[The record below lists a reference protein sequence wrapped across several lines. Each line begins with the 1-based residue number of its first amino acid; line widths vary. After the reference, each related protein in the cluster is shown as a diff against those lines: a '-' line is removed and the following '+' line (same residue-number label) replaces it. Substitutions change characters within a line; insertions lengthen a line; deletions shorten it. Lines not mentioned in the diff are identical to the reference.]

1 MTHRIAFETLDRTF
15 RDILSVQTEEPV
27 NIPFGGKVVV
37 LGVDPRQILLV
48 IENGSRQQIVNAA
61 IINSS
66 LWSNVQILTLTT
78 NMRLKS
84 PGLNKEAAKE
94 LEMFSKWIL
103 DIGEGKVPAFSK
115 QGESEA
121 TWIKIPE
128 DLILR
133 TDGDKIACIVNSVY
147 NDLTEKYMDASYL
160 RERAILTPTNDIV
173 DLVNNHVVSLI
184 PGEAKQYLS
193 CDRISKAPGS
203 HESLDI
209 LYPVEFL
216 NSLNGNNFPTHELI
230 LKKGVPIM
238 LLRNINQ
245 SIGLCNGTRLI
256 VTALGNMVIEAQIMT
271 GTHIRR
277 TVLIPRISQTLKNT
291 KLPFTMERR
300 QFPVKICY
308 AMTIN
313 KSQGQTLSSV
323 GVYLKKPV
331 FTHGQLYVA
340 VSRVNS
346 KKGLKM
352 LIEDDDGNCTDTT
365 RNIVYSEIFS
375 NI

>member
-1 MTHRIAFETLDRTF
+1 MAILNNEQLEAFYSITETVLNNKPGFFFVSGYGGTGKTYLWNAVISYIRAHQHIVLTIASSGVASLLLPGGRTAHSRFKIPCNLEEGAVCDIKRGSMLAELIKKTSLVIWDEALMTHR
-15 RDILSVQTEEPV
+15 
-27 NIPFGGKVVV
+27 
-37 LGVDPRQILLV
+37 
-48 IENGSRQQIVNAA
+48 IVNAA
-61 IINSS
+61 IINLS

-203 HESLDI
+203 HKSLDI

-230 LKKGVPIM
+230 LKKEVPIM

-245 SIGLCNGTRLI
+245 SIGL
-256 VTALGNMVIEAQIMT
+256 
-271 GTHIRR
+271 
-277 TVLIPRISQTLKNT
+277 
-291 KLPFTMERR
+291 
-300 QFPVKICY
+300 
-308 AMTIN
+308 
-313 KSQGQTLSSV
+313 
-323 GVYLKKPV
+323 
-331 FTHGQLYVA
+331 
-340 VSRVNS
+340 
-346 KKGLKM
+346 
-352 LIEDDDGNCTDTT
+352 
-365 RNIVYSEIFS
+365 
-375 NI
+375 